1 MKYLLFLLLAPAVL
15 ACVVPQ
21 DGMKIDKSVDFC
33 TDVFYLD
40 KGIVISGNN
49 INVNCN
55 GAVLKSWSGG
65 RGISIDNSNNVTVDG
80 CRVLNYNI
88 GFFVRDS
95 SRVFLNDNHLVKNLV
110 GTRFVNVSESATFNQ
125 DVSLQS
131 AFEVLDSSNNV
142 LSLTNKV
149 VYGKFCSNNFCNERR
164 SAVFT
169 FAAPRA
175 TKDEMSSWIFTKI
188 GKSAA
193 RLRSWAFEGIV

>member
-21 DGMKIDKSVDFC
+21 DGMKVDRSIDFC

-40 KGIVISGNN
+40 KGIVVSGDN

-55 GAVLKSWSGG
+55 GAVLKSWNGG
-65 RGISIDNSNNVTVDG
+65 RGISIEGSDNVTING
-80 CRVLNYNI
+80 CRVLNYNL
-88 GFFVRDS
+88 GFFVKDS

-110 GTRFVNVSESATFNQ
+110 GARFVNVSESATFNH

-131 AFEVLDSSNNV
+131 AFEVLDSYNNV
-142 LSLTNKV
+142 ISLTNKV
-149 VYGKFCSNNFCNERR
+149 VSGRFCSDNFCNERR

-175 TKDEMSSWIFTKI
+175 TKDEMSSWIFDKV

-193 RLRSWAFEGIV
+193 RLRIWAFEGIV